1 MCLVAALLML
11 AIHYLSVISDLDSKY
26 YDLITVT
33 ARDFSVMIDISKK
46 QSDLFRQMFYE
57 GKKEVCEQ
65 DQEEESYG

>member
-1 MCLVAALLML
+1 ML
-11 AIHYLSVISDLDSKY
+11 AIHYISVISDLDSKY

-46 QSDLFRQMFYE
+46 QSDLFHQMFYE

-65 DQEEESYG
+65 DQEQESYG